1 MSVKPEHVNP
11 DEYTSES
18 AASLARDLQDALI
31 RANEEDRS
39 TRGEAIDIL
48 VESSSGIFQ
57 EIDNKI
63 QEVIAS
69 LEETGQ
75 EEALKAAHSA
85 LALSSTPDIDN
96 LRPARQVAEWIRK
109 AEAFDRL
116 SEVMLEALR
125 QCETAEQDLRRE
137 IGRADDAEREA
148 KQLRSR
154 IESIPF
160 LDT

>member
-1 MSVKPEHVNP
+1 MSVDLEDVNP
-11 DEYTSES
+11 DEYTSGS

-48 VESSSGIFQ
+48 TESSSGIFQ

-69 LEETGQ
+69 LDPDQ
-75 EEALKAAHSA
+75 EEALEAAQSA
-85 LALSSTPDIDN
+85 LVLSSTPDIDN
-96 LRPARQVAEWIRK
+96 HKPARQVAEWIRK

-116 SEVMLEALR
+116 SEVVLEALR

-137 IGRADDAEREA
+137 TRRADDAEREA
-148 KQLRSR
+148 EQLRSR

>member
-1 MSVKPEHVNP
+1 M
-11 DEYTSES
+11 
-18 AASLARDLQDALI
+18 
-31 RANEEDRS
+31 
-39 TRGEAIDIL
+39 AIDIL

-57 EIDNKI
+57 EIESKI
-63 QEVIAS
+63 EEVIAG
-69 LEETGQ
+69 LGPGQ
-75 EEALKAAHSA
+75 DEALKAAESA
-85 LALSSTPDIDN
+85 KSKASIPDIDS
-96 LRPARQVAEWIRK
+96 RKQARMVAKFIRK

-116 SEVMLEALR
+116 SEVVLEALR

-137 IGRADDAEREA
+137 IRRADDAEREA

>member
-11 DEYTSES
+11 KEYSSES
-18 AASLARDLQDALI
+18 VASLARDLQDALI
-31 RANEEDRS
+31 RAHEEDRS
-39 TRGEAIDIL
+39 TRRMAIDIL

-57 EIDNKI
+57 EIESKI
-63 QEVIAS
+63 EEVIAG
-69 LEETGQ
+69 LGPGQ
-75 EEALKAAHSA
+75 DEALKAAESA
-85 LALSSTPDIDN
+85 KSKASIPDIDS
-96 LRPARQVAEWIRK
+96 RKQARMVAKFIRK

-116 SEVMLEALR
+116 SEVVLEALR

-154 IESIPF
+154 IKSIPF